1 MSPFRNRDIIIK
13 IILNKHVKISRKTI
27 IIGIIALL
35 VISGIVFAIILKN
48 NSNPKNSPNLPP
60 PNTSRPAS
68 PPESTQNEQTTESQ
82 DSQTSQS
89 APGAAD
95 TLRTG
100 RTGETNSSGTTT
112 PQPGSPVSPSPN
124 TPPPPAVSYMGW
136 ELNASNTGLAPKGL
150 SCSSLP
156 LYGGSGKPSAGTVIS
171 EKRIDTS
178 LDLSNGN
185 ITIEKSCIQP
195 TSVGGGLPLITT
207 TDYNNCPSGCALTPT
222 TVTIRDSE
230 IDGSLMSASAIAQA
244 CAFLGIGT
252 IERNYIHDMGS
263 GICMFNTGSSLSATI
278 QGNYVHQLRAFGG
291 SHNEAFTIRDFPTD
305 TNPSRYINILNN
317 RFDSSSG
324 NDTGAAFLQTYGD
337 DINNV
342 LFEGNLLEGFGY
354 QLGLEA
360 GFGNIYGT
368 SMRVN
373 NNRFSGTGYGVGYVT
388 DAGLGYGWSQWTNNY
403 IYNAGAANGQGAP
416 AVEPT
421 P

>member
-1 MSPFRNRDIIIK
+1 MKINKKAIIITAV
-13 IILNKHVKISRKTI
+13 IVCLI
-27 IIGIIALL
+27 IIGGLIWAF
-35 VISGIVFAIILKN
+35 FAPKN
-48 NSNPKNSPNLPP
+48 NPKNSPTLPP
-60 PNTSRPAS
+60 PNTSRPS
-68 PPESTQNEQTTESQ
+68 PQSNDSDNPESSEQQAASQEQTATNQ
-82 DSQTSQS
+82 
-89 APGAAD
+89 PG
-95 TLRTG
+95 G
-100 RTGETNSSGTTT
+100 SSGSRSGGTNTPTT
-112 PQPGSPVSPSPN
+112 PNPGSPDPDNPN
-124 TPPPPAVSYMGW
+124 PQTPPPVTPPTVSYIGW
-136 ELNASNTGLAPKGL
+136 ELNASRTGLAPKGL

-156 LYGGSGKPSAGTVIS
+156 LYGGSSKPLAGTTIS
-171 EKRIDTS
+171 EKRIDTT
-178 LDLSNGN
+178 LDLSSGN

-195 TSVGGGLPLITT
+195 TGVGGGLPLVTT
-207 TDYNNCPSGCALTPT
+207 TDYNNCPSSCALTPT

-230 IDGSLMSASAIAQA
+230 IDGSLISASAVAQA
-244 CAFLGIGT
+244 CAFLGIGN
-252 IERNYIHDMGS
+252 IERNYIHGMGS
-263 GICMFNTGSSLSATI
+263 GICMFNTGGTLSATV

-305 TNPSRYINILNN
+305 TNPSRSINILNN

-342 LFEGNLLEGFGY
+342 LFEGNLLEGEGY

-373 NNRFSGTGYGVGYVT
+373 NNRFTGTGYGVGYVS

-403 IYNAGAANGQGAP
+403 IYNPGAVNGQGVP
-416 AVEPT
+416 AAEPT